1 FLHVGKHQDGHLGE
15 LVFVQEFLRLQQA
28 AGDVGVGRRLH
39 RLQECIDLL
48 EKDAFLLV
56 GSAGSIIKHHLG
68 DDILL
73 AETAGIDTGNGKDIA
88 GVELDE
94 QVGDDLPCLVQ
105 LLRVGAG
112 GVEQHVDAA
121 ALRCIRGG
129 AAADKQ
135 GERSDQGESGRAS

>member
-1 FLHVGKHQDGHLGE
+1 HVGKHQDGHLGE
-15 LVFVQEFLRLQQA
+15 LVLVQEFLCLQQA
-28 AGDVGVGRRLH
+28 ACNVGVGRGLYCF
-39 RLQECIDLL
+39 QERIDLF
-48 EKDAFLLV
+48 EKHAFLLV
-56 GSAGSIIKHHLG
+56 GSAGAIIKHYFC
-68 DDILL
+68 DNILL

-88 GVELDE
+88 GVELGE

-105 LLRVGAG
+105 LLGVGAG

-135 GERSDQGESGRAS
+135 GERSDQGGE

>member
-1 FLHVGKHQDGHLGE
+1 
-15 LVFVQEFLRLQQA
+15 
-28 AGDVGVGRRLH
+28 
-39 RLQECIDLL
+39 
-48 EKDAFLLV
+48 
-56 GSAGSIIKHHLG
+56 IIKHHLG

-88 GVELDE
+88 GVELGE

-135 GERSDQGESGRAS
+135 GERSDQGCEYFFHDVWAPLRSAFWWRRSISRRSIHSGMNTSTS